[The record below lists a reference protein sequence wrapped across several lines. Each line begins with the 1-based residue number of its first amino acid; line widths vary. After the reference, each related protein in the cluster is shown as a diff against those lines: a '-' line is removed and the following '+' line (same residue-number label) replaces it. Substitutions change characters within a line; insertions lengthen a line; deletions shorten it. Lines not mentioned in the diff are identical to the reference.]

1 MSLTFGISTKR
12 RPTVVFK
19 NYTFTK
25 YKETKSHR
33 IIWRCK
39 HFQKYKCRAEIHT
52 YENKM
57 LDSSRIQH
65 SHSVTTSDSNATQR
79 HDTLVVQGRDAELDQ
94 CSSTE
99 SVGLSKDEVQ
109 RLYCILSSLAS
120 SENDEDATSDR
131 QPIGRM
137 TRTSPE
143 KGGQLITQYA
153 TKSSTKLCKNMKSNA
168 SGSSTDDEEE
178 LSRYTLKAASKRQ
191 LRKKVKPLRSN
202 KDRKKKW
209 ICY

>member
-19 NYTFTK
+19 NYTFTN

-39 HFQKYKCRAEIHT
+39 HFQTYKCRAEIHT

-65 SHSVTTSDSNATQR
+65 THSEPASRSNSMQSH
-79 HDTLVVQGRDAELDQ
+79 DALDAKGNDGEQ
-94 CSSTE
+94 NG
-99 SVGLSKDEVQ
+99 GLWKDEVQ

-120 SENDEDATSDR
+120 SEEDEDAKSDEYR
-131 QPIGRM
+131 QPKRRM
-137 TRTSPE
+137 RITSPE
-143 KGGQLITQYA
+143 KDGQLITHYA
-153 TKSSTKLCKNMKSNA
+153 TKSSAKVRRNVKSNA
-168 SGSSTDDEEE
+168 RGSSTDDEDV
-178 LSRYTLKAASKRQ
+178 SRYTLNAASKHQ
-191 LRKKVKPLRSN
+191 SK
-202 KDRKKKW
+202 
-209 ICY
+209 